1 MASVTEAVKE
11 QFLGTSEHHLSHQAR
26 ANFVL
31 HAQKDENG
39 EWFMDEENFIN
50 AVAPKQ
56 EDYVSTET
64 LNRDNQHHTPY
75 TIHKTPSTEH
85 KLMNRDLYSTRLS
98 ANNMVSSSAWQTDG
112 KPAS

>member
-11 QFLGTSEHHLSHQAR
+11 SLLGSTEGPHLAHQAR

-39 EWFMDEENFIN
+39 DLFMDKENFIN

-56 EDYVSTET
+56 EDYVSVTRDCKGTEIFAIAD
-64 LNRDNQHHTPY
+64 R
-75 TIHKTPSTEH
+75 
-85 KLMNRDLYSTRLS
+85 
-98 ANNMVSSSAWQTDG
+98 VSSLTAQD
-112 KPAS
+112 